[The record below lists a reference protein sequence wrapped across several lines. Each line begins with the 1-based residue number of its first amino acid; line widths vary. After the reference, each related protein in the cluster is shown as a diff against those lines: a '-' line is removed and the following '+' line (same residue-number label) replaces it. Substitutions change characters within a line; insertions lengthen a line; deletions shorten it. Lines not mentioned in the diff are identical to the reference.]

1 MGSEMCIRDRYTDI
15 GEQTFWLALKP
26 HGQSL
31 RQYELYKMA
40 EKISGAYEYLVDNV
54 HVGKQIVPDY
64 SMVSADKTNVEVVL
78 VKKCEDDNSYIIRL
92 LETQGVDTRCN
103 LMFNGKKYPVMI
115 GHHEIFSLKVND
127 DTESAKE
134 VNLLEWRKEEY
145 GK

>member
-1 MGSEMCIRDRYTDI
+1 
-15 GEQTFWLALKP
+15 
-26 HGQSL
+26 
-31 RQYELYKMA
+31 MA
-40 EKISGAYEYLVDNV
+40 EKISGAYEYLEDNV
-54 HVGKQIVPDY
+54 HVGKQVLPDY

-78 VKKCEDDNSYIIRL
+78 VKKCEDDNSYIIRM

-103 LMFNGKKYPVMI
+103 IMFNGKKYPVMI

-127 DTESAKE
+127 DTERAKE